1 VSAAIPSLQF
11 QVLGPV
17 ACVSSQV
24 RLDLA
29 DPRRRTLLA
38 LLLVHANRTVSDQEL
53 IAVVPD
59 GGALAR
65 LRADLPGRLYAVE
78 GGHTLKL
85 GPRELDATA
94 FTERVKH
101 GSRALH
107 AGEPVIA
114 AEFLR
119 AALAMWRGPA
129 YADVAHEPFAQVAA
143 GRLEELRL
151 IALEARIEADLLLG
165 RHQEIEA
172 ELDALV
178 LEHPAR
184 LRFAR
189 QARAVKGLGS
199 DPRLDTQVPRERTCL
214 IVRPGHRLQR
224 VVPLDAAR
232 RLTLGRDPTA
242 DIPIAWDARVSRL
255 HALLA
260 RAGDRWLLSDD
271 GFSRNGTFCND
282 ERVTAPRPLRDG
294 DVIQLG
300 ETTLVFRDATPA
312 SDDTLR
318 TALPA
323 SA

>member
-1 VSAAIPSLQF
+1 VSAANGTLRF

-24 RLDLA
+24 RLDLGDA
-29 DPRRRTLLA
+29 RQRTLLA
-38 LLLVHANRTVSDQEL
+38 VLLMHANR
-53 IAVVPD
+53 IVPD
-59 GGALAR
+59 AELMAAVPDAGALER
-65 LRADLPGRLYAVE
+65 LREALPGRLHAVH
-78 GGHTLKL
+78 GGHKLTL

-94 FTERVKH
+94 FAERVKH
-101 GSRALH
+101 GRRALT

-129 YADVAHEPFAQVAA
+129 YAEVAHEPFAQDEI

-151 IALEARIEADLLLG
+151 SALEARIEADLLLG

-178 LEHPAR
+178 AEHPAR
-184 LRFAR
+184 RRFAR
-189 QARAVKGLGS
+189 QARAAKGIPS
-199 DPRLDTQVPRERTCL
+199 DPQAPRERTCL

-224 VVPLDAAR
+224 IVNLDAAR
-232 RLTLGRDPTA
+232 RLTLGRDSAA
-242 DIPIAWDARVSRL
+242 DLVIAWDARVSRL
-255 HALLA
+255 HALLD

-271 GFSRNGTFCND
+271 GLSRNGTFCND
-282 ERVTAPRPLRDG
+282 ERVSTPRPLRDG

-300 ETTLVFRDATPA
+300 DTMLVFRDAA
-312 SDDTLR
+312 SAADDSTLH
-318 TALPA
+318 TALPVA
-323 SA
+323 G